1 MGITLQSPGPM
12 FLEWGPIHIRW
23 YAVMIASGFFAA
35 LFVIEKLATR
45 FGIDKDKLV
54 NGALVS
60 FIGGIIGARL
70 YFVALNLNSYLQRPE
85 DILATW
91 QGGMSI
97 HGGILGG
104 LLFGTVYARLTK
116 LSFARGCD
124 IFGVGLPLGQ
134 AIGRWGNFFNSEA
147 FGSPVSDNFPFKVSI
162 PPQNRPLELQG
173 HQYFHATFFYEAV
186 WDMLLFAFLYFF
198 AADKLKNYPGATF
211 MVYLAGYSLGR
222 LLIEPIRTDSIMMG
236 SMPVP
241 IIASAVSLGL
251 ALIGYFMIRAKNKGA
266 GAGSD
271 TTEQTAPHSTTETA
285 E

>member
-35 LFVIEKLATR
+35 LFVIERLATR
-45 FGIDKDKLV
+45 FGMDKDKLV

-70 YFVALNLNSYLQRPE
+70 YFVALNLNTYLQRPE

-104 LLFGTVYARLTK
+104 LLFGLVYARMVK

-147 FGSPVSDNFPFKVSI
+147 FGSPVSDTFLMKVSI

-173 HQYFHATFFYEAV
+173 HQYFHATFLYEGL
-186 WDMLLFAFLYFF
+186 WDLLLFAFLYFF
-198 AADKLKNYPGATF
+198 VAEKLRSYPGATF
-211 MVYLAGYSLGR
+211 LVYLGGYSLGR
-222 LLIEPIRTDSIMMG
+222 LLVEPLRTDSIMMG
-236 SMPVP
+236 SLPVP
-241 IIASAVSLGL
+241 IIASAVSLLL
-251 ALIGYFMIRAKNKGA
+251 ALIGFLLILAKHKRG
-266 GAGSD
+266 GVSLD
-271 TTEQTAPHSTTETA
+271 TTAQTTPEPTTEKA

>member
-12 FLEWGPIHIRW
+12 FLEWGPVHIRW
-23 YAVMIASGFFAA
+23 YAVMIAGGFFAA
-35 LFVIEKLATR
+35 LFVIERLATR
-45 FGIDKDKLV
+45 FGVDKDKLV

-70 YFVALNLNSYLQRPE
+70 YFVALNLNTYLQRPE

-104 LLFGTVYARLTK
+104 LLAGVIYSRLTK

-147 FGSPVSDNFPFKVSI
+147 FGSPVPDTFPLKVAI

-173 HQYFHATFFYEAV
+173 HQYFHATFLYEGI
-186 WDMLLFAFLYFF
+186 WDLFLFAFLYFF
-198 AADKLKNYPGATF
+198 AAEKLKSYPGATF

-222 LLIEPIRTDSIMMG
+222 LLIEPLRTDSIMMG

-241 IIASAVSLGL
+241 ILASAISLVL
-251 ALIGYFMIRAKNKGA
+251 ALIGFLLILAKHKRGGA
-266 GAGSD
+266 SSD
-271 TTEQTAPHSTTETA
+271 MTAQTTPEPTTEKA